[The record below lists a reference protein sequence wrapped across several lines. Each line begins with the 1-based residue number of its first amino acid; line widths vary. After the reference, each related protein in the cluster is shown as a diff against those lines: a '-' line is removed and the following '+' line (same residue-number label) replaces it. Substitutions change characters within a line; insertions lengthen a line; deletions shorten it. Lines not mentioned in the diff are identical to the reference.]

1 MTSQSPPVEVVAGI
15 DTHAD
20 THHVALVTGYGK
32 HIDDREFLAVGSGY
46 RQIVEY
52 LASQGPV
59 AAVGI
64 EGTGSYGAELA
75 RVLAREGFRILE
87 VNRPNRA
94 HRRLHGKSD
103 PIDAYQAA
111 EAVLA
116 ERGTSMPKSR
126 DGYVEA
132 LRVLRTA
139 RTSALKARTAVLAQI
154 SGVLT
159 AAPESIRAKYRGQTS
174 EARAK
179 AMAVSRPSGNAA
191 DPAVATALTLKR
203 MGARHRYL
211 SEEIDQVDAE
221 LEQIVA
227 AHAPH
232 LLEVNGVRGV
242 TASQLLVTVGDNPER
257 LASEAAFA
265 ALTGTAPIP
274 ASSGKTTRH
283 RLSRGGDRQ
292 ANSALY
298 RIVLVRMSKDQ
309 RTRDYVAKRTAEGKS
324 KLEIMRCLKR
334 YVAREIYRVLRN
346 PRPAPL
352 TNDLRPRRLA
362 LGLTQIQVAQ
372 ELGTWPTAV
381 SRLERA
387 KSRDRDLISRY
398 REWLDEQ
405 PKTVA

>member
-1 MTSQSPPVEVVAGI
+1 MTNEDMKVIAGV

-20 THHVALVTGYGK
+20 THHVALITEYGK
-32 HIDDREFLAVGSGY
+32 HLADRKFLAAGSGY
-46 RQIVEY
+46 REIAEY
-52 LASQGPV
+52 ITQYGPV
-59 AAVGI
+59 TAVGV

-75 RVLAREGFRILE
+75 RVLAKDGFIVKE

-103 PIDAYQAA
+103 PLDAYQAA
-111 EAVLA
+111 ESVLA
-116 ERGTSMPKSR
+116 DRGVSTPKTR

-139 RTSALKARTAVLAQI
+139 RTSALKARTAVLTQI

-159 AAPESIRAKYRGQTS
+159 AAPEAVRAKYRGQTS

-179 AMAVSRPSGNAA
+179 AMAISRPAGDIAN
-191 DPAVATALTLKR
+191 PAVATAVTLKR
-203 MGARHRYL
+203 MGARYHYL
-211 SEEIDQVDAE
+211 NAEIDETDAE
-221 LEQIVA
+221 LARIIA
-227 AHAPH
+227 GHAPA
-232 LLEVNGVRGV
+232 LLEIKGVGTAV
-242 TASQLLVTVGDNPER
+242 ASQLLVTIGDNPER
-257 LASEAAFA
+257 LTSEAQFA

-283 RLSRGGDRQ
+283 RLSRGGDRA
-292 ANSALY
+292 ANSAIH

-309 RTRDYVAKRTAEGKS
+309 RTRDYVAKRTADGKA

-346 PRPAPL
+346 PRPAPV

-362 LGLTQIQVAQ
+362 LRLTQARAAGD
-372 ELGTWPTAV
+372 LGVWTTAI
-381 SRLERA
+381 SRIERG
-387 KSRDRDLISRY
+387 KSRDEELINRY
-398 REWLDEQ
+398 RVWLNEQ
-405 PKTVA
+405 PQK

>member
-1 MTSQSPPVEVVAGI
+1 MTNTETDVIAGI

-20 THHVALVTGYGK
+20 THHIGLITNYGK
-32 HIDDREFLAVGSGY
+32 HISDREFLAVGSGY
-46 RQIVEY
+46 RKITEY

-59 AAVGI
+59 AAVGV

-75 RVLAREGFRILE
+75 RVLAKEGFQVRE

-111 EAVLA
+111 QAVLA
-116 ERGTSMPKSR
+116 ERGTSVPKSR

-159 AAPESIRAKYRGQTS
+159 AAPEAIRAKYRGQTS
-174 EARAK
+174 EARVK
-179 AMAVSRPSGNAA
+179 AMAASRPAAGDPA
-191 DPAVATALTLKR
+191 DPATATAITLKR
-203 MGARHRYL
+203 MGLRHRYL
-211 SEEIDQVDAE
+211 SEEIAEVDAE
-221 LEQIVA
+221 IEAIVA
-227 AHAPH
+227 THAPH
-232 LLEVNGVRGV
+232 LLEVSGIGATV
-242 TASQLLVTVGDNPER
+242 ASQLLVTVGDNPER
-257 LASEAAFA
+257 LATEAAFA

-283 RLSRGGDRQ
+283 RLSRGGDRA
-292 ANSALY
+292 ANSAVH

-309 RTRDYVAKRTAEGKS
+309 RTRDYVARRTAEGKD

-334 YVAREIYRVLRN
+334 YVSREIYRVLRN
-346 PRPAPL
+346 PRPGPAV
-352 TNDLRPRRLA
+352 NDLRPRRLG
-362 LGLTQIQVAQ
+362 LGLTQVQVAQ
-372 ELGTWPTAV
+372 QLGTWPTAI
-381 SRLERA
+381 SRIERA
-387 KSRDRDLISRY
+387 KSRDLDLLHRY
-398 REWLDEQ
+398 RQWLDEQ
-405 PKTVA
+405 PPIST